1 MDDKSFDLLLESI
14 DEMKQH
20 MNGTV
25 KLKTTTY
32 EIIEVPEILPDRIKN
47 IRWHMGMT
55 QKVFG
60 KFMGVSTRAVE
71 SWEDGVTK
79 PNGPARRMMS
89 ILEDEKLASE
99 MTEKFIVKC

>member
-1 MDDKSFDLLLESI
+1 MNDKSFDFLLESI

-20 MNGTV
+20 INGTV

-32 EIIEVPEILPDRIKN
+32 EIIEVPEIFPERIK
-47 IRWHMGMT
+47 ILRGHMGMT

-71 SWEDGVTK
+71 SWEGGVTK
-79 PNGPARRMMS
+79 PNGPARRLMS
-89 ILEDEKLASE
+89 ILEDDKLASE